1 MVRAIRIAGLAA
13 SGPLTASLAALMAA
27 SLAVSM
33 AGALTG
39 CSTSA
44 SAGSD
49 GSSQTITLYNGQHE
63 QTTQAL
69 VTAFE
74 KQTGIRVTVRSDSEA
89 VLTAQIL
96 QEGSRSPAD
105 VIYTENSP
113 PLTRLAE
120 QHLLA
125 PVSASTLASVPSR
138 FDSPAG
144 DWTGVSARVTVL
156 VYNTR
161 QLSPAQLPKSAL
173 DLANPQWK
181 GKFGFAPSETDLQ
194 PVITSIAK
202 AHGQAAALAWLKAL
216 KANAG
221 SETFPDNETVMAKVN
236 SGQVQ
241 IALINNYYWYR
252 LCLQLGAA
260 AMHSAVAHLAPGD
273 SGYVTDISGAGLMAS
288 SKHKAAAQKF
298 LAFLVSAQGQQIIAR
313 SDSYEYPLRPGI
325 PAAAL
330 LTPFSQLS
338 PAADTVADLG
348 DGVLPLSLL
357 QQAQLG

>member
-1 MVRAIRIAGLAA
+1 MVRAVRIAGLAA
-13 SGPLTASLAALMAA
+13 CGLLAGSLAACGAA
-27 SLAVSM
+27 AT
-33 AGALTG
+33 AGSEG
-39 CSTSA
+39 
-44 SAGSD
+44 SAGSA
-49 GSSQTITLYNGQHE
+49 QAITLYNGQHE

-74 KQTGIRVTVRSDSEA
+74 RQTGIKVTVRSDSEA

-120 QHLLA
+120 RHLLA
-125 PVSASTLASVPSR
+125 PVNTGTLASVPAR
-138 FDSPAG
+138 DDSPGG
-144 DWTGVSARVTVL
+144 DWAGVSARVTVL
-156 VYNTR
+156 VYDTR
-161 QLSPAQLPKSAL
+161 ALTPAQLPRSAM
-173 DLANPQWK
+173 DLASPKWK
-181 GKFGFAPSETDLQ
+181 GKFGFAPTETDLQ
-194 PVITSIAK
+194 PVITSITRT
-202 AHGQAAALAWLKAL
+202 HGQAAALAWLKGL

-221 SETFPDNETVMAKVN
+221 SNVYPDNETVMAKVN

-252 LCLQLGAA
+252 LRLQLGAA
-260 AMHSAVAHLAPGD
+260 AMHSAVAHLAAGD
-273 SGYVTDISGAGLMAS
+273 GGYVLDVSGAGVLAS
-288 SKHKAAAQKF
+288 SRHKAAAQKF
-298 LAFLVSAQGQQIIAR
+298 LAFLVSTQGQQIISR

-330 LTPFSQLS
+330 LTPLSRLS
-338 PAADTVADLG
+338 PAPDTVADLG
-348 DGVLPLSLL
+348 DGLMPLSLL

>member
-1 MVRAIRIAGLAA
+1 MVRAIRSARLAA
-13 SGPLTASLAALMAA
+13 SGLLAA
-27 SLAVSM
+27 SLATSLTV
-33 AGALTG
+33 ALAAALAG

-44 SAGSD
+44 SAGPA
-49 GSSQTITLYNGQHE
+49 GSAQTLTLYNGQHE

-69 VTAFE
+69 VAAFE
-74 KQTGIRVTVRSDSEA
+74 KQTGISVTVRSDAEA
-89 VLTAQIL
+89 VLTAQLL

-105 VIYTENSP
+105 VVYTENSP

-125 PVSASTLASVPSR
+125 PVNASTLAAVPAR
-138 FDSPAG
+138 DDSPAG

-161 QLSPAQLPKSAL
+161 DLTPAQLPKSAL
-173 DLANPQWK
+173 ELANPQWK

-194 PVITSIAK
+194 PVITSIIK
-202 AHGQAAALAWLKAL
+202 AHGQAAALAWLKGL

-221 SETFPDNETVMAKVN
+221 SSTYPDNETVMAKIN

-252 LCLQLGAA
+252 LRLQLGAS

-273 SGYVTDISGAGLMAS
+273 SGYVMDISGAGMLAS
-288 SKHKAAAQKF
+288 SRHKAAAQKF
-298 LAFLVSAQGQQIIAR
+298 LAFLVSAQGQQIIAH
-313 SDSYEYPLRPGI
+313 SDSYEYPLRAGI
-325 PAAAL
+325 AASPL

-338 PAADTVADLG
+338 PAPDRVADLG
-348 DGVLPLSLL
+348 DGVQPLSLL

>member
-1 MVRAIRIAGLAA
+1 MGRAVRVAGLAA
-13 SGPLTASLAALMAA
+13 CGLLAGSLAACGGSAT
-27 SLAVSM
+27 
-33 AGALTG
+33 AGSG
-39 CSTSA
+39 G
-44 SAGSD
+44 SAGSA
-49 GSSQTITLYNGQHE
+49 GSAQTITLYNGQHE

-74 KQTGIRVTVRSDSEA
+74 GQTGIKVKVRSDSEA

-113 PLTRLAE
+113 PLTRLAD

-125 PVSASTLASVPSR
+125 PVDASTLASVPAR
-138 FDSPAG
+138 YDSPAE
-144 DWTGVSARVTVL
+144 DWAGVSARVTVL

-161 QLSPAQLPKSAL
+161 ALSQTQLPASAM
-173 DLANPQWK
+173 DLANPKWK

-194 PVITSIAK
+194 PVITSITR
-202 AHGQAAALAWLKAL
+202 AHGRAAALAWLRGL

-221 SETFPDNETVMAKVN
+221 SNVYPDNETVIAKVN

-241 IALINNYYWYR
+241 IALINNYYWYPLR
-252 LCLQLGAA
+252 LQLGAA
-260 AMHSAVAHLAPGD
+260 AIHSAVAHLAPGD
-273 SGYVTDISGAGLMAS
+273 SGYVLDVSGAGVLAS
-288 SKHKAAAQKF
+288 SQHKAAAQKF
-298 LAFLVSAQGQQIIAR
+298 LAFLVSAQGQAIIAH

-325 PAAAL
+325 AASAL

-338 PAADTVADLG
+338 PAPDTITELG
-348 DGVLPLSLL
+348 DGLMPLSLL

>member
-1 MVRAIRIAGLAA
+1 MGRAVRVAGLAA
-13 SGPLTASLAALMAA
+13 CGLLAGSLAACGGSAT
-27 SLAVSM
+27 
-33 AGALTG
+33 AGSG
-39 CSTSA
+39 G
-44 SAGSD
+44 SAGSA
-49 GSSQTITLYNGQHE
+49 GSAQTITLYNGQHE

-74 KQTGIRVTVRSDSEA
+74 GQTGIKVKVRSDSEA

-113 PLTRLAE
+113 PLTRLAD

-125 PVSASTLASVPSR
+125 PVDASTLASVPAR
-138 FDSPAG
+138 YDSPAE
-144 DWTGVSARVTVL
+144 DWAGVSARVTVL

-161 QLSPAQLPKSAL
+161 ALSQTQLPASAM
-173 DLANPQWK
+173 DLANPKWK

-194 PVITSIAK
+194 PVITSITR
-202 AHGQAAALAWLKAL
+202 AHGRAAALAWLRGL

-221 SETFPDNETVMAKVN
+221 SNVYPDNETVIAKVN

-252 LCLQLGAA
+252 LRLQLGAA
-260 AMHSAVAHLAPGD
+260 AIHSAVAHLAPGD
-273 SGYVTDISGAGLMAS
+273 SGYVLDVSGAGVLAS
-288 SKHKAAAQKF
+288 SQHKAAAQKF
-298 LAFLVSAQGQQIIAR
+298 LAFLVSAQGQAIIAH

-325 PAAAL
+325 AASAL

-338 PAADTVADLG
+338 PAPDTITELG
-348 DGVLPLSLL
+348 DGLMPLSLL

>member
-1 MVRAIRIAGLAA
+1 MVRAVRVAGLAA
-13 SGPLTASLAALMAA
+13 CGLLAGSLAACG
-27 SLAVSM
+27 
-33 AGALTG
+33 GA
-39 CSTSA
+39 A

-49 GSSQTITLYNGQHE
+49 GAAGSTQTITLYNGQHE
-63 QTTQAL
+63 QTTEAL
-69 VTAFE
+69 VAAFE

-125 PVSASTLASVPSR
+125 PVDASTLASVPAR
-138 FDSPAG
+138 YDSPAG
-144 DWTGVSARVTVL
+144 DWAGVSARVTVI

-161 QLSPAQLPKSAL
+161 ELSPAQLPTSAM
-173 DLANPQWK
+173 DLASPKWK

-194 PVITSIAK
+194 PVVTSIVK
-202 AHGQAAALAWLKAL
+202 AHGQAAALAWLKGL

-221 SETFPDNETVMAKVN
+221 SSEYPDNETVMAKVN
-236 SGQVQ
+236 AGQVQ

-252 LCLQLGAA
+252 LRLQLGAA
-260 AMHSAVAHLAPGD
+260 AMHSAVAHLGPGD
-273 SGYVTDISGAGLMAS
+273 SGYVLDVSGAGVLAS
-288 SKHKAAAQKF
+288 SRHKAAAQKF
-298 LAFLVSAQGQQIIAR
+298 LAFLVSAQGQQIIAH
-313 SDSYEYPLRPGI
+313 SDSYEYPLREGI
-325 PAAAL
+325 PASAL

-338 PAADTVADLG
+338 PAPDTVADLG
-348 DGVLPLSLL
+348 DGLLPLSLL

>member
-1 MVRAIRIAGLAA
+1 MGRAVRVAGLAA
-13 SGPLTASLAALMAA
+13 CGLLAGSLAACGGSAT
-27 SLAVSM
+27 
-33 AGALTG
+33 AGSG
-39 CSTSA
+39 G
-44 SAGSD
+44 SAGSA
-49 GSSQTITLYNGQHE
+49 GSAQTITLYNGQHE

-74 KQTGIRVTVRSDSEA
+74 RQTGIKVKVRSDSEA

-113 PLTRLAE
+113 PLTRLAD

-125 PVSASTLASVPSR
+125 PVDASTLASVPAR
-138 FDSPAG
+138 YDSPAE
-144 DWTGVSARVTVL
+144 DWAGVSARVTVL

-161 QLSPAQLPKSAL
+161 ALSQTQLPASAM
-173 DLANPQWK
+173 DLANPKWK

-194 PVITSIAK
+194 PVITSITR
-202 AHGQAAALAWLKAL
+202 AHGRAAALAWLRGL

-221 SETFPDNETVMAKVN
+221 SNVYPDNETVIAKVN

-252 LCLQLGAA
+252 LRLQLGAA
-260 AMHSAVAHLAPGD
+260 AIHSAVAHLAPGD
-273 SGYVTDISGAGLMAS
+273 SGYVLDVSGAGVLAS
-288 SKHKAAAQKF
+288 SQHKAAAQKF
-298 LAFLVSAQGQQIIAR
+298 LAFLVSAQGQAIIAH

-325 PAAAL
+325 AASAL

-338 PAADTVADLG
+338 PAPDTITELG
-348 DGVLPLSLL
+348 DGLMPLSLL

>member
-1 MVRAIRIAGLAA
+1 MGRAVRVAGLAA
-13 SGPLTASLAALMAA
+13 CGLLAGSLAACGGSAT
-27 SLAVSM
+27 
-33 AGALTG
+33 AGSG
-39 CSTSA
+39 G
-44 SAGSD
+44 SAGSA
-49 GSSQTITLYNGQHE
+49 GSAQTITLYNGQHE

-74 KQTGIRVTVRSDSEA
+74 RQTGIKVKVRSDSEA

-113 PLTRLAE
+113 PLTRLAD

-125 PVSASTLASVPSR
+125 PVDAGTLASVPAR
-138 FDSPAG
+138 YDSPA
-144 DWTGVSARVTVL
+144 DEWAGVSARVTVL

-161 QLSPAQLPKSAL
+161 ALSQAQLPASAM
-173 DLANPQWK
+173 DLANLNWK

-194 PVITSIAK
+194 PVITSITR
-202 AHGQAAALAWLKAL
+202 AHGRAAALAWLRGL

-221 SETFPDNETVMAKVN
+221 SNVYPDNETVIAKVN
-236 SGQVQ
+236 SDQVQ

-252 LCLQLGAA
+252 LRLQLGVAA
-260 AMHSAVAHLAPGD
+260 IHSAVAHLAPGD
-273 SGYVTDISGAGLMAS
+273 SGYVLDVSGAGVLAS
-288 SKHKAAAQKF
+288 SQHKAAAQKF
-298 LAFLVSAQGQQIIAR
+298 LAFLVSAQGQGIIAH

-325 PAAAL
+325 AASAL

-338 PAADTVADLG
+338 PAPDTITELG
-348 DGVLPLSLL
+348 DGLMPLSLL

>member
-1 MVRAIRIAGLAA
+1 MGRAVRVAGLAA
-13 SGPLTASLAALMAA
+13 CGLLAGSLAACGGSAT
-27 SLAVSM
+27 
-33 AGALTG
+33 AGSG
-39 CSTSA
+39 G
-44 SAGSD
+44 SAGSA
-49 GSSQTITLYNGQHE
+49 GSAQTITLYNGQHE

-74 KQTGIRVTVRSDSEA
+74 RQTGIKVKVRSDSEA

-113 PLTRLAE
+113 PLTRLAD

-125 PVSASTLASVPSR
+125 PVDASTLASVPAR
-138 FDSPAG
+138 YDSPAE
-144 DWTGVSARVTVL
+144 DWAGVSARVTVL

-161 QLSPAQLPKSAL
+161 ALSQTQLPASAM
-173 DLANPQWK
+173 DLANPKWK

-194 PVITSIAK
+194 PVITSITR
-202 AHGQAAALAWLKAL
+202 AHGRAVALAWLRGL

-221 SETFPDNETVMAKVN
+221 SNVYPDNETVIAKVN

-241 IALINNYYWYR
+241 IALINNYYWYPLR
-252 LCLQLGAA
+252 LQLGAA
-260 AMHSAVAHLAPGD
+260 AIHSAVAHLAPGD
-273 SGYVTDISGAGLMAS
+273 SGYVLDVSGAGVLAS
-288 SKHKAAAQKF
+288 SQHKAAAQKF
-298 LAFLVSAQGQQIIAR
+298 LAFLVSAQGQAIIAH

-325 PAAAL
+325 AASAL

-338 PAADTVADLG
+338 PAPDTITELG
-348 DGVLPLSLL
+348 DGLMPLSLL

>member
-1 MVRAIRIAGLAA
+1 MGRAVRVAGLAA
-13 SGPLTASLAALMAA
+13 CGLLAGSLAACGGSAT
-27 SLAVSM
+27 
-33 AGALTG
+33 AGSG
-39 CSTSA
+39 GSGG
-44 SAGSD
+44 SAGSA
-49 GSSQTITLYNGQHE
+49 QTITLYNGQHE

-74 KQTGIRVTVRSDSEA
+74 RQTGIKVKVRSDSEA

-113 PLTRLAE
+113 PLTRLAD

-125 PVSASTLASVPSR
+125 PAEASTLASVPAR
-138 FDSPAG
+138 YDSPAD
-144 DWTGVSARVTVL
+144 DWAGVSARVTVL

-161 QLSPAQLPKSAL
+161 ALSQTQLPASAM
-173 DLANPQWK
+173 DLANPKWK

-194 PVITSIAK
+194 PVITSITR
-202 AHGQAAALAWLKAL
+202 AHGRTAALAWLRGL

-221 SETFPDNETVMAKVN
+221 SNVYPDNETVIAKIN
-236 SGQVQ
+236 SGQIQV
-241 IALINNYYWYR
+241 ALINNYYWYR
-252 LCLQLGAA
+252 LRLQLGAA
-260 AMHSAVAHLAPGD
+260 AIHSAVAHLAPGD
-273 SGYVTDISGAGLMAS
+273 SGYVLDVSGAGVLAS
-288 SKHKAAAQKF
+288 SQHKAAAQKF
-298 LAFLVSAQGQQIIAR
+298 LAFLVSAQGQGIIAH

-325 PAAAL
+325 AASAL

-338 PAADTVADLG
+338 PAPDTITELG
-348 DGVLPLSLL
+348 DGLMPLSLL

>member
-1 MVRAIRIAGLAA
+1 MEVVVMVRATWIAR
-13 SGPLTASLAALMAA
+13 LTASGLVAG
-27 SLAVSM
+27 SLAGVL
-33 AGALTG
+33 AG
-39 CSTSA
+39 CSASA
-44 SAGSD
+44 SAGP
-49 GSSQTITLYNGQHE
+49 GSGPGSGGSGQTLTLYNGQHE
-63 QTTQAL
+63 ETTQAL
-69 VTAFE
+69 VGAFE
-74 KQTGIRVTVRSDSEA
+74 KQTGIKVTVRSDSEA

-125 PVSASTLASVPSR
+125 PVNTSTLASVPSR

-144 DWTGVSARVTVL
+144 DWAGVSGRVTVL
-156 VYNTR
+156 VYNTS
-161 QLSPAQLPKSAL
+161 QLTPAQLPKSAL
-173 DLANPQWK
+173 DLADPKWK

-194 PVITSIAK
+194 PVITSITK
-202 AHGQAAALAWLKAL
+202 SHGQAAALAWLKGL
-216 KANAG
+216 KDNAG
-221 SETFPDNETVMAKVN
+221 SNVYPDNETVMSKIN

-252 LCLQLGAA
+252 LRLQQGAA

-273 SGYVTDISGAGLMAS
+273 SGYVMDISGAGLLAS
-288 SKHKAAAQKF
+288 STHKAAAQKF

-325 PAAAL
+325 PASAL

-338 PAADTVADLG
+338 PAADSVSDLG
-348 DGVLPLSLL
+348 DGVLPLNLL

>member
-1 MVRAIRIAGLAA
+1 MGRAVRVAGLAA
-13 SGPLTASLAALMAA
+13 CGLLAGSLAACGGAA
-27 SLAVSM
+27 
-33 AGALTG
+33 T
-39 CSTSA
+39 
-44 SAGSD
+44 AGSD
-49 GSSQTITLYNGQHE
+49 GSGGSGGSAGSAQTITLYNGQHE

-74 KQTGIRVTVRSDSEA
+74 RQTGIKVKVRSDSEA

-113 PLTRLAE
+113 PLTRLAD

-125 PVSASTLASVPSR
+125 PADASTLASVPAR
-138 FDSPAG
+138 YDSPAD
-144 DWTGVSARVTVL
+144 DWAGVSARVTVL

-161 QLSPAQLPKSAL
+161 ALSQTQLPASAM
-173 DLANPQWK
+173 DLANPKWK

-194 PVITSIAK
+194 PVITSITR
-202 AHGQAAALAWLKAL
+202 AHGRAAALAWLRGL

-221 SETFPDNETVMAKVN
+221 SNVYPDNETVIAKIN

-252 LCLQLGAA
+252 LRLQLGAA
-260 AMHSAVAHLAPGD
+260 AIHSAVAHLAPGD
-273 SGYVTDISGAGLMAS
+273 SGYVLDVSGAGVLAS
-288 SKHKAAAQKF
+288 SQHKAAAQKF
-298 LAFLVSAQGQQIIAR
+298 LAFLVSAQGQGIIAH

-325 PAAAL
+325 AASAL

-338 PAADTVADLG
+338 PAPDTITELG
-348 DGVLPLSLL
+348 DGLMPLSLL

>member
-1 MVRAIRIAGLAA
+1 MGRAVRVAGLAA
-13 SGPLTASLAALMAA
+13 CGLLAGSLAAC
-27 SLAVSM
+27 
-33 AGALTG
+33 GG
-39 CSTSA
+39 SA
-44 SAGSD
+44 SAGSG
-49 GSSQTITLYNGQHE
+49 GSAGSAQTITLYNGQHE

-74 KQTGIRVTVRSDSEA
+74 RQTGIKVKVRSDSEA

-113 PLTRLAE
+113 PLTRLAD

-125 PVSASTLASVPSR
+125 PADASTLASVPAR
-138 FDSPAG
+138 YDSPAD
-144 DWTGVSARVTVL
+144 DWAGVSARVTVL

-161 QLSPAQLPKSAL
+161 ALSQTQLPASAM
-173 DLANPQWK
+173 DLANPTWK

-194 PVITSIAK
+194 PVITSITR
-202 AHGQAAALAWLKAL
+202 AHGRAAALAWLRGL

-221 SETFPDNETVMAKVN
+221 SNVYPDNETVIAKVN

-252 LCLQLGAA
+252 LRLQLGAA
-260 AMHSAVAHLAPGD
+260 AIHSAVAHLAAGD
-273 SGYVTDISGAGLMAS
+273 SGYVLDVSGAGVLAS
-288 SKHKAAAQKF
+288 SQHKAAAQKF
-298 LAFLVSAQGQQIIAR
+298 LAFLVSAQGQGIIAH

-325 PAAAL
+325 AASAL

-338 PAADTVADLG
+338 PAPDTITELG
-348 DGVLPLSLL
+348 DGLMPLSLL

>member
-1 MVRAIRIAGLAA
+1 MGRAFRVAGLAA
-13 SGPLTASLAALMAA
+13 CGLLAGSLAACGGSAT
-27 SLAVSM
+27 
-33 AGALTG
+33 AGSNG
-39 CSTSA
+39 SGG
-44 SAGSD
+44 SAGSA
-49 GSSQTITLYNGQHE
+49 QTITLYNGQHE

-74 KQTGIRVTVRSDSEA
+74 RQTGIKVKVRSDSEA

-113 PLTRLAE
+113 PLTRLAD

-125 PVSASTLASVPSR
+125 PVDASTLASVPAR
-138 FDSPAG
+138 YDSPAD
-144 DWTGVSARVTVL
+144 DWAGVSARVTVL

-161 QLSPAQLPKSAL
+161 ALSQTQLPASAM
-173 DLANPQWK
+173 DLANPKWK

-194 PVITSIAK
+194 PVITSITR
-202 AHGQAAALAWLKAL
+202 AHGRAAALTWLRGL

-221 SETFPDNETVMAKVN
+221 SNVYPDNETVIAKIN

-252 LCLQLGAA
+252 LRLQLGAA
-260 AMHSAVAHLAPGD
+260 AIHSAVAHLAPGD
-273 SGYVTDISGAGLMAS
+273 SGYVLDVSGAGVLAS
-288 SKHKAAAQKF
+288 SQHKSAAQKF
-298 LAFLVSAQGQQIIAR
+298 LAFLVSAQGQGIIAH

-325 PAAAL
+325 AASAL

-338 PAADTVADLG
+338 PAPDTITELG
-348 DGVLPLSLL
+348 DGLMPLSLL